1 MTLEALG
8 QLFAL
13 LTAITWAVS
22 LVLFKR
28 SGETM
33 PPLALNLFKNAI
45 GIVLLL
51 ATLPVIGEGYGVIT
65 EQPIEDTY
73 ILIISGVI
81 GLAVAD
87 TIFFTALN
95 LCGVGIVSIVDCTY
109 SPFTILFSFLLL
121 GETLQ
126 TAHYVGGAMIL
137 TGVMISSRHA
147 PPADRTRRQLLLG
160 TVLAATS
167 MAMMAFAIVCAKP
180 VLTAADFPLIT
191 ATLVRMLFG
200 TILLGIFAAVSHRR
214 KDYWAALKPN
224 RAWRF
229 AVPASILGAYLSM
242 VFWLAGYKYAQASI
256 AAILNQTS
264 VIFAIVLA
272 TLFLKESFSPRKAIA
287 LLLAMAGVLMIVAQS
302 A

>member
-287 LLLAMAGVLMIVAQS
+287 LLLAMAGVVIIVTQS
-302 A
+302 G